1 MEKKLRYA
9 LGLSFL
15 LTCVGCISEPVIFA
29 DGLPHQDLI
38 MMRRIASSRGVSSTG
53 KWSGAW
59 GTQLMSISDRNSSAS
74 LFLDSRRQ
82 YSVTRKNDSIL
93 IIGGL
98 GVVVAAAT
106 AQYGIGMY
114 ENYVAKRAA
123 EQPAAAKTETTD
135 ENKEKPPQANADTTE
150 TPKVDSPFS
159 FTSTWFAKNFYD
171 GGFEDKM
178 TKREAALILGI
189 RESATVD
196 RIKEAYRKLLPLNH
210 PDRGGSAYIATKINE
225 AKDLLLKGK

>member
-1 MEKKLRYA
+1 MIR
-9 LGLSFL
+9 
-15 LTCVGCISEPVIFA
+15 I
-29 DGLPHQDLI
+29 
-38 MMRRIASSRGVSSTG
+38 IASSNGVSASRKCSVAFG
-53 KWSGAW
+53 S
-59 GTQLMSISDRNSSAS
+59 QLMSIADRNSTAS
-74 LFLDSRRQ
+74 IILDSRRQ
-82 YSVTRKNDSIL
+82 YSITRKNDSIL

-106 AQYGIGMY
+106 AQYGLGMY
-114 ENYVAKRAA
+114 ESYVAKRAA

-135 ENKEKPPQANADTTE
+135 ENKEKPPQANADTAE
-150 TPKVDSPFS
+150 TPKADSPFS

>member
-1 MEKKLRYA
+1 MIRRITSSHGVSASGKCSVA
-9 LGLSFL
+9 LGS
-15 LTCVGCISEPVIFA
+15 
-29 DGLPHQDLI
+29 
-38 MMRRIASSRGVSSTG
+38 
-53 KWSGAW
+53 
-59 GTQLMSISDRNSSAS
+59 QLMSIADRNSTAS
-74 LFLDSRRQ
+74 IILDSRRQ
-82 YSVTRKNDSIL
+82 YSITRKNDSIL

-106 AQYGIGMY
+106 AQYGLGMY
-114 ENYVAKRAA
+114 ESYVAKRAA

-150 TPKVDSPFS
+150 TPKADSPFS

>member
-1 MEKKLRYA
+1 MIR
-9 LGLSFL
+9 
-15 LTCVGCISEPVIFA
+15 I
-29 DGLPHQDLI
+29 
-38 MMRRIASSRGVSSTG
+38 IASSNGVSASRKCSVALG
-53 KWSGAW
+53 S
-59 GTQLMSISDRNSSAS
+59 QLMSIADRNSTAS
-74 LFLDSRRQ
+74 IILDSRRQ
-82 YSVTRKNDSIL
+82 YSITRKNDSIL

-106 AQYGIGMY
+106 AQYGLGMY
-114 ENYVAKRAA
+114 ESYVAKRAA

-135 ENKEKPPQANADTTE
+135 ENKEKPPQANADTAE
-150 TPKVDSPFS
+150 TPKADSPFS

>member
-1 MEKKLRYA
+1 MIRKISHSGITLFPRKC
-9 LGLSFL
+9 SI
-15 LTCVGCISEPVIFA
+15 VGGSQIMS
-29 DGLPHQDLI
+29 LI
-38 MMRRIASSRGVSSTG
+38 
-53 KWSGAW
+53 
-59 GTQLMSISDRNSSAS
+59 DRNSTG
-74 LFLDSRRQ
+74 LVFLDNRRQ
-82 YSVTRKNDSIL
+82 YSVTRRNDSIL

-106 AQYGIGMY
+106 AQYGVGMY

-123 EQPAAAKTETTD
+123 EQPTAEKTETT
-135 ENKEKPPQANADTTE
+135 EEATEKSSANKTDSAEPA
-150 TPKVDSPFS
+150 KVDSPFN